1 MKRDTRKDVGY
12 PYKRFFFVVRKNT
25 EIGLLHNK
33 WLHSAYHSVI
43 AWREEALSNAWSGV
57 ESCRIHFE
65 MFSINTQEYVKY
77 GECRPF
83 VAIHKRLIDQQTSI
97 RHKPLPQYRRN
108 SRIEAD
114 RRKTPPRP
122 YPWCRKL
129 RRSVPAVWHANQG
142 HRQL

>member
-1 MKRDTRKDVGY
+1 MHDQ
-12 PYKRFFFVVRKNT
+12 
-25 EIGLLHNK
+25 
-33 WLHSAYHSVI
+33 
-43 AWREEALSNAWSGV
+43 GV

-83 VAIHKRLIDQQTSI
+83 VAIHKRLIDQQTFHQGTSLFHNI
-97 RHKPLPQYRRN
+97 GVIAAL
-108 SRIEAD
+108 
-114 RRKTPPRP
+114 RP
-122 YPWCRKL
+122 IDGRLHRAHIPDAGSF